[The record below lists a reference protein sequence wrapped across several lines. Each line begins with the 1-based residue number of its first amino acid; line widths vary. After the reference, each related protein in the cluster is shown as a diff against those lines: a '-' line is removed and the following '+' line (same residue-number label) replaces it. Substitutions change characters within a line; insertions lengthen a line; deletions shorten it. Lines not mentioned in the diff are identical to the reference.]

1 MYESLGAIGP
11 TTLTKFAAWH
21 SLCQGVCH
29 GGQIILSASSFYLI
43 DGLLTLLGTPQAGR
57 ANEKKTWSHLCP
69 AVLAEFWEMWNDKP
83 LRPLLFI
90 SVTSVYPSRMYV
102 NRIFR
107 FIFAQISI
115 PPKKTPPS
123 AFKKKTSLVF
133 KKASGKPW
141 RVVVF
146 STSPRGFMGV
156 YMFHHHQVVDLGEH
170 ILEGHGL
177 TEDASRTGC
186 AGRAKVQ
193 LIQLVPDLLAH
204 AWSCTLVE
212 WHDNFFFS
220 TIKMEKKTTSNRKH
234 TKNTKNCWLT
244 LYSSFLLVGSFDNVG
259 RTRKI
264 ILAI

>member
-220 TIKMEKKTTSNRKH
+220 TIKMEKKNNFQQKTH
-234 TKNTKNCWLT
+234 
-244 LYSSFLLVGSFDNVG
+244 
-259 RTRKI
+259 
-264 ILAI
+264 

>member
-57 ANEKKTWSHLCP
+57 ANEKKTWSPLCP
-69 AVLAEFWEMWNDKP
+69 AVLAEFWEMWIDKP

-90 SVTSVYPSRMYV
+90 SVTSVYPSRIYV

-115 PPKKTPPS
+115 PPEKKHLQVHS
-123 AFKKKTSLVF
+123 KKTSLVF

-141 RVVVF
+141 RLLF
-146 STSPRGFMGV
+146 FQHLQGGLWGV
-156 YMFHHHQVVDLGEH
+156 YPCFTITRL
-170 ILEGHGL
+170 L
-177 TEDASRTGC
+177 TWENISWRVMA
-186 AGRAKVQ
+186 
-193 LIQLVPDLLAH
+193 
-204 AWSCTLVE
+204 
-212 WHDNFFFS
+212 
-220 TIKMEKKTTSNRKH
+220 
-234 TKNTKNCWLT
+234 
-244 LYSSFLLVGSFDNVG
+244 
-259 RTRKI
+259 
-264 ILAI
+264 